1 MADQNDDQP
10 SDDTAEINTAEIN
23 SVTLPTAPPAD
34 VDEEDY
40 LPQPPR
46 RVGRLTVALLAA
58 LIAGLGVLG
67 GVQIERMAGGQG
79 SVGSGTAA
87 PVPSG
92 AGFPGGASQGSGRR
106 GPPGAGDQGQMQ
118 PGSPTSSDSA
128 NGSAQVAVVGTV
140 AAVHESAVTVTDLG
154 KSKHEVKITS
164 STTVT
169 NPYRRGALRAGDTVA
184 VTGSTASDRSITAT
198 NITVR

>member
-34 VDEEDY
+34 ADEEDY
-40 LPQPPR
+40 PPQPPR

-58 LIAGLGVLG
+58 LIAGVGVLV

-79 SVGSGTAA
+79 SVAPGTA
-87 PVPSG
+87 VPSG

-106 GPPGAGDQGQMQ
+106 GVPGGDDQGQLQ

-128 NGSAQVAVVGTV
+128 NGSARLAVVGTV
-140 AAVHESAVTVTDLG
+140 AAVHKSAVTVTDLG

-169 NPYRRGALRAGDTVA
+169 KPYRRGALRAGDTVA
-184 VTGSTASDRSITAT
+184 VTGSTASDGSITAT